1 MSWEH
6 SAAAFKGQIG
16 PFRGGIDRL
25 FFLLQILDF
34 PMYFHVFPSIY
45 FIHIPLASWLVDS
58 GARGPPEGCRLGEFK
73 FRASIWEDIGGDT
86 PIEVR
91 GEYVGTYA

>member
-1 MSWEH
+1 MFSE
-6 SAAAFKGQIG
+6 FP
-16 PFRGGIDRL
+16 PFAKSLNIV
-25 FFLLQILDF
+25 FITVLLQNLDF
-34 PMYFHVFPSIY
+34 PTYFHVFPSIY

-73 FRASIWEDIGGDT
+73 FRASIWEDIGGDR
-86 PIEVR
+86 PMEVR